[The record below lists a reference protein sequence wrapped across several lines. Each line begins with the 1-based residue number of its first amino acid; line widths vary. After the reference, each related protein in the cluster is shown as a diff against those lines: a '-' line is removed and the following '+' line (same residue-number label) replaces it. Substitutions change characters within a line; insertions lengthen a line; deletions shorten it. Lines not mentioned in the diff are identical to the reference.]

1 MKRCATVITDSDQQR
16 SYLSKY
22 CPDISDFM
30 QWIHNTKWWM
40 KNRIHLVQRTAKR
53 YTEYTQQPYIT
64 WSLIYTGHEER
75 EFLCC
80 QRFKGICDTTS
91 IQWNNTLTTANREHQ
106 HMEWDDLLIQYSLL
120 GDPCNYLLLYSCSHN
135 PSEGCKTP
143 LNPLRRLAKIQPNRT
158 FQRKVGS
165 GNRSQ
170 KKRGK
175 KRPVSQDI
183 D

>member
-1 MKRCATVITDSDQQR
+1 MKRGNFFV
-16 SYLSKY
+16 
-22 CPDISDFM
+22 
-30 QWIHNTKWWM
+30 
-40 KNRIHLVQRTAKR
+40 V
-53 YTEYTQQPYIT
+53 
-64 WSLIYTGHEER
+64 
-75 EFLCC
+75 
-80 QRFKGICDTTS
+80 KGSRGYDTTS

-143 LNPLRRLAKIQPNRT
+143 LNPLCRLAKIQPNRT

-165 GNRSQ
+165 GNRSH

-175 KRPVSQDI
+175 KRLVSQTLI
-183 D
+183 RRTTVWEEG